1 MSDDAEED
9 AMEEIPMT
17 PSPAPVEAKPPPA
30 DDDDQRPG
38 VVVRDEEQSADATST
53 PAAPHEPASPPPA
66 FTEEDLRTMEVERKR
81 TQELYVREAE
91 LKRREKAVAVAEL
104 ASPES
109 LAFMNAERRRVA
121 EDFRLQALAKK
132 MQEANVRAAASTSP
146 SSSPAAASIAAIE
159 CREMEWMERERLE
172 RRRLY
177 ELEAAERSRAAERAV
192 TAEDIL
198 RRKEAEASARRA
210 MAEAMYA
217 PAFVPPPSAVLGP
230 THGVNAGENGSKND
244 FTIDS
249 TADVHTVT
257 LEEVLSPKAG
267 SDASTS
273 KTPDVIEER
282 LDEKR
287 REEEEEEEEKEEEEE
302 GSAGQAD
309 VTDEENAEADDE
321 NAIDRIAD
329 QLAADADEDA
339 AWAELDEMDGT
350 ITYGQIPWPP
360 AGVMGPVTLPANIDR
375 ARVKRMLTRYH
386 PDKFAQKYG
395 ERIAAEDKERVEEK
409 VKQVCQVVNERY
421 AALRDA

>member
-1 MSDDAEED
+1 MSDDAEEA

-17 PSPAPVEAKPPPA
+17 PSPAPVEAKAPVEASPP
-30 DDDDQRPG
+30 G
-38 VVVRDEEQSADATST
+38 FVVRDEEQSADATST

-66 FTEEDLRTMEVERKR
+66 FTEEDLRIMEVERKR

-109 LAFMNAERRRVA
+109 LAQMNAERRRVA

-132 MQEANVRAAASTSP
+132 MQEANVRAAVSTSP

-230 THGVNAGENGSKND
+230 TYGVNAGENGSND

-267 SDASTS
+267 SDASKS
-273 KTPDVIEER
+273 KARDVIEEQ

-375 ARVKRMLTRYH
+375 ARIKRMLTRYH

-395 ERIAAEDKERVEEK
+395 ERIAEEDKTRVEEK

>member
-17 PSPAPVEAKPPPA
+17 PSPAPIEAKAPPA

-66 FTEEDLRTMEVERKR
+66 FTEEDLRIMEVERKR

-109 LAFMNAERRRVA
+109 LAQMNAERRRVA

-132 MQEANVRAAASTSP
+132 MQEANVRASSSTSP

-230 THGVNAGENGSKND
+230 TYGVNAGENGSND

-267 SDASTS
+267 SDASKS
-273 KTPDVIEER
+273 KTPDGIEER
-282 LDEKR
+282 LDAKR
-287 REEEEEEEEKEEEEE
+287 REEKEEEHEEEEKKEE
-302 GSAGQAD
+302 GPAEKAD
-309 VTDEENAEADDE
+309 ATEEENAEEDDE
-321 NAIDRIAD
+321 HAIDRIAD

-339 AWAELDEMDGT
+339 AWAELDEADGT

-375 ARVKRMLTRYH
+375 ARVKRMVTRYH

-395 ERIAAEDKERVEEK
+395 ERIAAEDKTRVEAK

>member
-66 FTEEDLRTMEVERKR
+66 FTEEDLRIMEVERKR

-109 LAFMNAERRRVA
+109 LAQMNAERRRVA

-132 MQEANVRAAASTSP
+132 MQEANVRAAVSTSP

-230 THGVNAGENGSKND
+230 TYGVNAGENGSNG

-287 REEEEEEEEKEEEEE
+287 REEEEEQEEKEEEGPAEK
-302 GSAGQAD
+302 AD
-309 VTDEENAEADDE
+309 ATEEENETEDA

-395 ERIAAEDKERVEEK
+395 ERIAAEDKTRVEEK

>member
-17 PSPAPVEAKPPPA
+17 PSPAPVEAKAPVEASP
-30 DDDDQRPG
+30 PG

-66 FTEEDLRTMEVERKR
+66 FTEEDLRIMEVERKR

-109 LAFMNAERRRVA
+109 LAQMNAERRRVA

-132 MQEANVRAAASTSP
+132 MQEANVRASSSTSP

-172 RRRLY
+172 RRRVY

-230 THGVNAGENGSKND
+230 TYGVNAGESGSNG

-267 SDASTS
+267 SDAS
-273 KTPDVIEER
+273 KTVDGIEER

-287 REEEEEEEEKEEEEE
+287 REEEEEEQEQEEEE
-302 GSAGQAD
+302 GSAKAD
-309 VTDEENAEADDE
+309 MSGKADATEEENETEDA

-375 ARVKRMLTRYH
+375 ARVKRMVTRYH

-395 ERIAAEDKERVEEK
+395 ERIAAEDKTRVEEK

>member
-17 PSPAPVEAKPPPA
+17 PSPAPVEAKAPVEASPP
-30 DDDDQRPG
+30 G
-38 VVVRDEEQSADATST
+38 FVVRDEEQSADATST

-66 FTEEDLRTMEVERKR
+66 FTEEDLRIMEVERKR

-109 LAFMNAERRRVA
+109 LAQMNAERRRVA

-132 MQEANVRAAASTSP
+132 MQEANVRAAVSTSP

-230 THGVNAGENGSKND
+230 TYGVNAGESGSNG

-267 SDASTS
+267 SDAS
-273 KTPDVIEER
+273 KTVDGIEER

-287 REEEEEEEEKEEEEE
+287 REEEEEEQEQEEEE
-302 GSAGQAD
+302 GSAKAD
-309 VTDEENAEADDE
+309 MSGKADATEEENETEDA

-395 ERIAAEDKERVEEK
+395 ERIAAEDKTRVEEK

>member
-1 MSDDAEED
+1 MSDDAEEA

-17 PSPAPVEAKPPPA
+17 PSPAPVEAKAPVEASPP
-30 DDDDQRPG
+30 G
-38 VVVRDEEQSADATST
+38 FVVRDEEQSADATST

-66 FTEEDLRTMEVERKR
+66 FTEEDLRIMEVERKR

-109 LAFMNAERRRVA
+109 LAQMNAERRRVA

-132 MQEANVRAAASTSP
+132 MQEANVRAAVSTSP

-230 THGVNAGENGSKND
+230 TYGVNAGENGSND

-375 ARVKRMLTRYH
+375 ARIKRMLTRYH

-395 ERIAAEDKERVEEK
+395 ERIAEEDKTRVEEK

>member
-17 PSPAPVEAKPPPA
+17 PSPAPVEAKAPVEASP
-30 DDDDQRPG
+30 PG

-66 FTEEDLRTMEVERKR
+66 FTEEDLRIMEVERKR

-109 LAFMNAERRRVA
+109 LAQMNAERRRVA

-230 THGVNAGENGSKND
+230 TYGVNAGENGSND

-257 LEEVLSPKAG
+257 LEEVLSPAG
-267 SDASTS
+267 SDASKS

-282 LDEKR
+282 LEEKR
-287 REEEEEEEEKEEEEE
+287 REEEEEEEEGPAKADATEEETTEE
-302 GSAGQAD
+302 EDA
-309 VTDEENAEADDE
+309 

-375 ARVKRMLTRYH
+375 ARIKRMLTRYH

-395 ERIAAEDKERVEEK
+395 ERIAAEDKTRVEEK
-409 VKQVCQVVNERY
+409 VKQVCQVVNERH

>member
-9 AMEEIPMT
+9 ATEEIPMT
-17 PSPAPVEAKPPPA
+17 PSPAPVEAKAPVEASPP
-30 DDDDQRPG
+30 G
-38 VVVRDEEQSADATST
+38 FVVRDEEQSADATST

-109 LAFMNAERRRVA
+109 LAQMNAERRRVA

-132 MQEANVRAAASTSP
+132 MQEANVRAAVSTSP

-177 ELEAAERSRAAERAV
+177 ELEAAERSRAAEHAV

-217 PAFVPPPSAVLGP
+217 PAFVPPPSAVFGP
-230 THGVNAGENGSKND
+230 TYGLNAGESGSND

-257 LEEVLSPKAG
+257 LEEVLSPAG
-267 SDASTS
+267 SDASKS

-287 REEEEEEEEKEEEEE
+287 REEEEEQKQEEEE
-302 GSAGQAD
+302 GPAGQAD
-309 VTDEENAEADDE
+309 VTEEENAEAEDA

-375 ARVKRMLTRYH
+375 ARIKRMLTRYH

-395 ERIAAEDKERVEEK
+395 ERIAEEDKTRVEEK

>member
-9 AMEEIPMT
+9 ATEEIPMT

-66 FTEEDLRTMEVERKR
+66 FTEEDLRIMEVERKR

-109 LAFMNAERRRVA
+109 LAQMNAERRRVA

-159 CREMEWMERERLE
+159 SREMEWMERERLE

-177 ELEAAERSRAAERAV
+177 ELEAAERSRAAEHAV

-230 THGVNAGENGSKND
+230 TYGLNAGESGSND

-257 LEEVLSPKAG
+257 LEEVLSPAG
-267 SDASTS
+267 SDASKS

-287 REEEEEEEEKEEEEE
+287 REEEEEQKQEEEE
-302 GSAGQAD
+302 GPAGQAD
-309 VTDEENAEADDE
+309 VTEEENAEAEDA

-375 ARVKRMLTRYH
+375 ARIKRMLTRYH

-395 ERIAAEDKERVEEK
+395 ERIAEEDKTRVEAK
-409 VKQVCQVVNERY
+409 AKQVCQVVNERY

>member
-109 LAFMNAERRRVA
+109 LAFMNAERKRVA

-132 MQEANVRAAASTSP
+132 MQEANVRAAVSTSP

-257 LEEVLSPKAG
+257 LEEVLSPAG
-267 SDASTS
+267 SDASKS

-282 LDEKR
+282 LEEKR
-287 REEEEEEEEKEEEEE
+287 REEEEEEGPAKADATEEETTEE
-302 GSAGQAD
+302 EDA
-309 VTDEENAEADDE
+309 

-375 ARVKRMLTRYH
+375 ARIKRMLTRYH

-395 ERIAAEDKERVEEK
+395 ERIAAEDKTRVEEK

>member
-17 PSPAPVEAKPPPA
+17 PSPAPVEAKAPVEASP
-30 DDDDQRPG
+30 PG

-66 FTEEDLRTMEVERKR
+66 FTEEDLRIMEVERKR

-109 LAFMNAERRRVA
+109 LAQMNAERRRVA

-132 MQEANVRAAASTSP
+132 MQEANVRAAVSTSP

-230 THGVNAGENGSKND
+230 TYGVNAGESGSND

-282 LDEKR
+282 LDEMR

-309 VTDEENAEADDE
+309 VTDEENAEAEDE
-321 NAIDRIAD
+321 IAIDRIAD

-375 ARVKRMLTRYH
+375 ARVKRMVTRYH

-395 ERIAAEDKERVEEK
+395 GRIAAEDKTRVEEK

>member
-1 MSDDAEED
+1 
-9 AMEEIPMT
+9 
-17 PSPAPVEAKPPPA
+17 
-30 DDDDQRPG
+30 
-38 VVVRDEEQSADATST
+38 
-53 PAAPHEPASPPPA
+53 
-66 FTEEDLRTMEVERKR
+66 
-81 TQELYVREAE
+81 
-91 LKRREKAVAVAEL
+91 
-104 ASPES
+104 
-109 LAFMNAERRRVA
+109 
-121 EDFRLQALAKK
+121 
-132 MQEANVRAAASTSP
+132 
-146 SSSPAAASIAAIE
+146 
-159 CREMEWMERERLE
+159 MERERLE

-230 THGVNAGENGSKND
+230 PHGVNAGENGSKND

-302 GSAGQAD
+302 GSA
-309 VTDEENAEADDE
+309 
-321 NAIDRIAD
+321 
-329 QLAADADEDA
+329 
-339 AWAELDEMDGT
+339 
-350 ITYGQIPWPP
+350 
-360 AGVMGPVTLPANIDR
+360 
-375 ARVKRMLTRYH
+375 
-386 PDKFAQKYG
+386 
-395 ERIAAEDKERVEEK
+395 
-409 VKQVCQVVNERY
+409 
-421 AALRDA
+421 

>member
-17 PSPAPVEAKPPPA
+17 PSPAPVEAKAPVEASP
-30 DDDDQRPG
+30 PG

-66 FTEEDLRTMEVERKR
+66 FTEEDLRIMEVERKR

-109 LAFMNAERRRVA
+109 LAQMNAERRRVA

-132 MQEANVRAAASTSP
+132 IQEANVRAAVSTSP

-230 THGVNAGENGSKND
+230 TYGVNAGESGSND

-287 REEEEEEEEKEEEEE
+287 REEEEEQEEKEEEEE
-302 GSAGQAD
+302 GPAEKAD
-309 VTDEENAEADDE
+309 ATEEENETEDA

-339 AWAELDEMDGT
+339 AWAELDEMVGT

-375 ARVKRMLTRYH
+375 ARVKRMVTRYH

-395 ERIAAEDKERVEEK
+395 GRIAAEDKTRVEEK

>member
-1 MSDDAEED
+1 M
-9 AMEEIPMT
+9 
-17 PSPAPVEAKPPPA
+17 
-30 DDDDQRPG
+30 
-38 VVVRDEEQSADATST
+38 
-53 PAAPHEPASPPPA
+53 
-66 FTEEDLRTMEVERKR
+66 
-81 TQELYVREAE
+81 
-91 LKRREKAVAVAEL
+91 
-104 ASPES
+104 
-109 LAFMNAERRRVA
+109 
-121 EDFRLQALAKK
+121 
-132 MQEANVRAAASTSP
+132 
-146 SSSPAAASIAAIE
+146 
-159 CREMEWMERERLE
+159 
-172 RRRLY
+172 
-177 ELEAAERSRAAERAV
+177 
-192 TAEDIL
+192 
-198 RRKEAEASARRA
+198 
-210 MAEAMYA
+210 
-217 PAFVPPPSAVLGP
+217 
-230 THGVNAGENGSKND
+230 
-244 FTIDS
+244 
-249 TADVHTVT
+249 
-257 LEEVLSPKAG
+257 
-267 SDASTS
+267 
-273 KTPDVIEER
+273 IEER

>member
-53 PAAPHEPASPPPA
+53 PAAPHEPAPTPPA
-66 FTEEDLRTMEVERKR
+66 FTEEDLRIMEVERKR

-109 LAFMNAERRRVA
+109 LAQMNAERRRVA

-230 THGVNAGENGSKND
+230 TYGVNAGENGSND

-257 LEEVLSPKAG
+257 LEEVLSPAG
-267 SDASTS
+267 SDASKS

-282 LDEKR
+282 LEEKR
-287 REEEEEEEEKEEEEE
+287 REEEEEEEEGPAKADATEEETTEE
-302 GSAGQAD
+302 EDA
-309 VTDEENAEADDE
+309 

-375 ARVKRMLTRYH
+375 ARIKRMLTRYH

-395 ERIAAEDKERVEEK
+395 ERIAAEDKTRVEEK
-409 VKQVCQVVNERY
+409 VKQVCQVVNERH

>member
-17 PSPAPVEAKPPPA
+17 PSPAPVEAKAPVEASP
-30 DDDDQRPG
+30 PG

-66 FTEEDLRTMEVERKR
+66 FTEEDLRIMEVERKR

-109 LAFMNAERRRVA
+109 LAQMNAERRRVA

-132 MQEANVRAAASTSP
+132 MQEANVRAAVSTSP

-230 THGVNAGENGSKND
+230 TYGVNAGESGSND

-282 LDEKR
+282 LDEMR

-375 ARVKRMLTRYH
+375 ARVKRMVTRYH

-395 ERIAAEDKERVEEK
+395 GRIAAEDKTRVEEK

>member
-17 PSPAPVEAKPPPA
+17 PSPAPVEAKAPVEASP
-30 DDDDQRPG
+30 PG

-66 FTEEDLRTMEVERKR
+66 FTEEDLRIMEVERKR

-109 LAFMNAERRRVA
+109 LAQMNAERRRVA

-132 MQEANVRAAASTSP
+132 MQEANVRAAVSTSP

-230 THGVNAGENGSKND
+230 TYGVNAGESGSND

-282 LDEKR
+282 LDEMR

-309 VTDEENAEADDE
+309 VTDEENAEAEDE
-321 NAIDRIAD
+321 IAIDRIAD

-375 ARVKRMLTRYH
+375 ARIKRMLTRYH

-395 ERIAAEDKERVEEK
+395 ERIAAEDKTRVEEK

>member
-17 PSPAPVEAKPPPA
+17 PSPAPVEAKAPVEASP
-30 DDDDQRPG
+30 PG

-66 FTEEDLRTMEVERKR
+66 FTEEDLRIMEVERKR

-109 LAFMNAERRRVA
+109 LAQMNAERRRVA

-132 MQEANVRAAASTSP
+132 MQEANVRASSSTSP

-172 RRRLY
+172 RRRVY

-230 THGVNAGENGSKND
+230 TYGVNAGESGSNG

-267 SDASTS
+267 SDAS
-273 KTPDVIEER
+273 KTVDGIEER

-287 REEEEEEEEKEEEEE
+287 REEEEEEQEQEEEE
-302 GSAGQAD
+302 GSAKAD
-309 VTDEENAEADDE
+309 MSGKADATEEENETEDA

-395 ERIAAEDKERVEEK
+395 ERIAAEDKTRVEEK

>member
-66 FTEEDLRTMEVERKR
+66 FTEEDLRIMEVERKR

-109 LAFMNAERRRVA
+109 LAQMNAERRRVA

-159 CREMEWMERERLE
+159 SREMEWMERERLE

-177 ELEAAERSRAAERAV
+177 ELEAAERSRAAEHAV

-230 THGVNAGENGSKND
+230 TYGVNAGENGSND

-257 LEEVLSPKAG
+257 LEEVLSPAG
-267 SDASTS
+267 SDASKS

-287 REEEEEEEEKEEEEE
+287 REEEEEQKQEEEE
-302 GSAGQAD
+302 GPAGQAD
-309 VTDEENAEADDE
+309 VTEEENAEAEDA

-360 AGVMGPVTLPANIDR
+360 TGVMGPVTLPANIDR
-375 ARVKRMLTRYH
+375 ARIKRMLTRYH

-395 ERIAAEDKERVEEK
+395 ERIAEEDKTRVEEK

>member
-109 LAFMNAERRRVA
+109 LAQMNAERKRVA

-132 MQEANVRAAASTSP
+132 MQEANVRAAVSTSP

-230 THGVNAGENGSKND
+230 TYGVNAGENGSNG

-249 TADVHTVT
+249 VADVHTVT
-257 LEEVLSPKAG
+257 LEEVLSPAG
-267 SDASTS
+267 SDASKS
-273 KTPDVIEER
+273 KTPDGIEKR

-287 REEEEEEEEKEEEEE
+287 REEKDEEEQEAEEEKEEGPAEK
-302 GSAGQAD
+302 AD
-309 VTDEENAEADDE
+309 ATEEENAEAEDA

-375 ARVKRMLTRYH
+375 ARIKRMLTRYH

-395 ERIAAEDKERVEEK
+395 ERIAEEDKTRVEEK

>member
-9 AMEEIPMT
+9 ATEEIPMT

-53 PAAPHEPASPPPA
+53 PAAPHEPAPTPPA
-66 FTEEDLRTMEVERKR
+66 FTEEDLRIMEVERKR

-109 LAFMNAERRRVA
+109 LAQMNAERRRVA

-159 CREMEWMERERLE
+159 SREMEWMERERLE

-177 ELEAAERSRAAERAV
+177 ELEAAERSRAAEHAV

-230 THGVNAGENGSKND
+230 TYGVNAGENGSND

-257 LEEVLSPKAG
+257 LEEVLSPAG
-267 SDASTS
+267 SDASKS

-287 REEEEEEEEKEEEEE
+287 REEEEEQKQEEEE
-302 GSAGQAD
+302 GPAGQAD
-309 VTDEENAEADDE
+309 VTEEENAEAEDA

-375 ARVKRMLTRYH
+375 ARIKRMLTRYH

-395 ERIAAEDKERVEEK
+395 ERIAEEDKTRVEAK
-409 VKQVCQVVNERY
+409 AKQVCQVVNERY

>member
-17 PSPAPVEAKPPPA
+17 PSPAPVEAKAPVEASPP
-30 DDDDQRPG
+30 G
-38 VVVRDEEQSADATST
+38 FVVRDEEQSADATST

-66 FTEEDLRTMEVERKR
+66 FTEEDLRIMEVERKR

-132 MQEANVRAAASTSP
+132 MQEANVRAAVSTSP

-267 SDASTS
+267 SDASKS
-273 KTPDVIEER
+273 KARDVIEEQ

-287 REEEEEEEEKEEEEE
+287 REEKEEEEEEEEEE
-302 GSAGQAD
+302 GSAEEAD
-309 VTDEENAEADDE
+309 VTEEGNAEADDE

-339 AWAELDEMDGT
+339 AWAELDEAGGT

-375 ARVKRMLTRYH
+375 ARIKRMLTRYH

-395 ERIAAEDKERVEEK
+395 ERIAAEDKTRVEEK

>member
-1 MSDDAEED
+1 MSDDADED

-17 PSPAPVEAKPPPA
+17 PSPAPVEAKAPVEASPP
-30 DDDDQRPG
+30 G
-38 VVVRDEEQSADATST
+38 FVVRDEEQSADATST

-66 FTEEDLRTMEVERKR
+66 FTEEDLRIMEVERKR

-109 LAFMNAERRRVA
+109 LAQMNAERRRVA

-132 MQEANVRAAASTSP
+132 MQEANVRAAVSTSP

-230 THGVNAGENGSKND
+230 TYGVNAGENGSNG

-267 SDASTS
+267 SDASKS
-273 KTPDVIEER
+273 KTPDGIEER
-282 LDEKR
+282 LDAKR
-287 REEEEEEEEKEEEEE
+287 REEKEEEEE
-302 GSAGQAD
+302 DKELEEEGSAKAD
-309 VTDEENAEADDE
+309 ATEEENAEEEDA

-375 ARVKRMLTRYH
+375 ARIKRMLTRYH

-395 ERIAAEDKERVEEK
+395 ERIAEEDKTRVEEK

>member
-66 FTEEDLRTMEVERKR
+66 FTEEDLRIMEVERKR

-109 LAFMNAERRRVA
+109 LAQMNAERRRVA

-132 MQEANVRAAASTSP
+132 MQEANVRAAVSTSP

-159 CREMEWMERERLE
+159 SREMEWMERERLE

-230 THGVNAGENGSKND
+230 TYGVNAGENGSND

-257 LEEVLSPKAG
+257 LEEVLSPAG
-267 SDASTS
+267 SDASKS

-287 REEEEEEEEKEEEEE
+287 REEEEEQKQEEEE
-302 GSAGQAD
+302 GPAGQAD
-309 VTDEENAEADDE
+309 VTEEENAEAEDA

-375 ARVKRMLTRYH
+375 ARIKRMLTRYH

-395 ERIAAEDKERVEEK
+395 ERIAEEDKTRVEAK
-409 VKQVCQVVNERY
+409 AKQVCQVVNERY

>member
-66 FTEEDLRTMEVERKR
+66 FTEEDLRIMEVERKR

-109 LAFMNAERRRVA
+109 LAQMNAERRRVA

-159 CREMEWMERERLE
+159 SREMEWMERERLE

-177 ELEAAERSRAAERAV
+177 ELEAAERSRAAEHAV

-230 THGVNAGENGSKND
+230 TYGLNAGESGSND

-257 LEEVLSPKAG
+257 LEEVLSPAG
-267 SDASTS
+267 SDASKS

-287 REEEEEEEEKEEEEE
+287 REEEEEQKQEEEE
-302 GSAGQAD
+302 GPAGQAD
-309 VTDEENAEADDE
+309 VTEEENAEAEDA

-375 ARVKRMLTRYH
+375 ARIKRMLTRYH

-395 ERIAAEDKERVEEK
+395 ERIAEEDKTRVEAK
-409 VKQVCQVVNERY
+409 AKQVCQVVNERY

>member
-17 PSPAPVEAKPPPA
+17 PSPAPVEAKAPVEASPP
-30 DDDDQRPG
+30 G
-38 VVVRDEEQSADATST
+38 FVVRDEEQSADATST

-66 FTEEDLRTMEVERKR
+66 FTEEDLRIMEVERKR

-109 LAFMNAERRRVA
+109 LAQMNAERRRVA

-132 MQEANVRAAASTSP
+132 MQEANVRAAASISP

-159 CREMEWMERERLE
+159 SREMEWMERERLE

-230 THGVNAGENGSKND
+230 TYGLNAGESGSND

-257 LEEVLSPKAG
+257 LEEVLSPAG
-267 SDASTS
+267 SDASKS

-282 LDEKR
+282 LEEKR
-287 REEEEEEEEKEEEEE
+287 REEEEEEEEGPAKADATEEETTEE
-302 GSAGQAD
+302 ED
-309 VTDEENAEADDE
+309 V

-375 ARVKRMLTRYH
+375 ARIKRMLTRYH

-395 ERIAAEDKERVEEK
+395 ERIAAEDKTRVEEK

>member
-9 AMEEIPMT
+9 ATEEIPMT

-66 FTEEDLRTMEVERKR
+66 FTEEDLRIMEVERKR

-109 LAFMNAERRRVA
+109 LAQMNAERRRVA

-159 CREMEWMERERLE
+159 SREMEWMERERLE

-177 ELEAAERSRAAERAV
+177 ELEAAERSRAAEHAV

-230 THGVNAGENGSKND
+230 TYGVNAGENGSND

-257 LEEVLSPKAG
+257 LEEVLSPAG
-267 SDASTS
+267 SDASKS

-287 REEEEEEEEKEEEEE
+287 REEEEEQKQEEEE
-302 GSAGQAD
+302 GPAGQAD
-309 VTDEENAEADDE
+309 VTEEENAEAEDA

-329 QLAADADEDA
+329 QLGADADEDA

-375 ARVKRMLTRYH
+375 ARIKRMLTRYH
-386 PDKFAQKYG
+386 PDKFAQKYS
-395 ERIAAEDKERVEEK
+395 ERIAEEDKTRVEEK
-409 VKQVCQVVNERY
+409 AKQVCQVVNERY

>member
-17 PSPAPVEAKPPPA
+17 PSPAPVEAKAPVEASP
-30 DDDDQRPG
+30 PG

-66 FTEEDLRTMEVERKR
+66 FTEEDLRIMEVERKR

-109 LAFMNAERRRVA
+109 LAQMNAERRRVA

-132 MQEANVRAAASTSP
+132 IQEANVRAAVSTSP

-230 THGVNAGENGSKND
+230 TYGVNAGESGSND

-282 LDEKR
+282 LDEMR

-309 VTDEENAEADDE
+309 VTDEENAEAEDE
-321 NAIDRIAD
+321 IAIDRIAD

-375 ARVKRMLTRYH
+375 ARVKRMVTRYH

-395 ERIAAEDKERVEEK
+395 GRIAAEDKTRVEEK
-409 VKQVCQVVNERY
+409 VKQVCQVVNERH

>member
-66 FTEEDLRTMEVERKR
+66 FTEEDLRIMEVERKR

-109 LAFMNAERRRVA
+109 LAQMNAERKRVA

-132 MQEANVRAAASTSP
+132 MQEANLRAAVSTSP

-230 THGVNAGENGSKND
+230 TYGVNAGENGSNG

-267 SDASTS
+267 SDASKS

-287 REEEEEEEEKEEEEE
+287 REEEEEQEEKEEEEGPAE
-302 GSAGQAD
+302 KAD
-309 VTDEENAEADDE
+309 ATEEENETEDA

-339 AWAELDEMDGT
+339 AWAELDEVDGT

-375 ARVKRMLTRYH
+375 ARIKRMLTRYH

-395 ERIAAEDKERVEEK
+395 ERIAEEDKTRVEEK

>member
-9 AMEEIPMT
+9 ATEEIPMT

-66 FTEEDLRTMEVERKR
+66 FTEEDLRIMEVERKR

-109 LAFMNAERRRVA
+109 LAQMNAERRRVA

-159 CREMEWMERERLE
+159 SREMEWMERERLE

-177 ELEAAERSRAAERAV
+177 ELEAAERSRAAEHAV

-230 THGVNAGENGSKND
+230 TYGVNAGENGSNG

-257 LEEVLSPKAG
+257 LEEVLSPAG
-267 SDASTS
+267 SDASKS

-287 REEEEEEEEKEEEEE
+287 REEEEEQKQEEEE
-302 GSAGQAD
+302 GPAGQAD
-309 VTDEENAEADDE
+309 VTEEENAEAEDA

-375 ARVKRMLTRYH
+375 ARIKRMLTRYH

-395 ERIAAEDKERVEEK
+395 ERIAAEDKTRVEEK

>member
-9 AMEEIPMT
+9 ATEEIPMT

-66 FTEEDLRTMEVERKR
+66 FTEEDLRIMEVERKR

-109 LAFMNAERRRVA
+109 LAQMNAERRRVA

-159 CREMEWMERERLE
+159 SREMEWMERERLE

-177 ELEAAERSRAAERAV
+177 ELEAAERSRAAEHAV

-230 THGVNAGENGSKND
+230 TYRLNAGESGSND

-257 LEEVLSPKAG
+257 LEEVLSPAG
-267 SDASTS
+267 SDASKS

-287 REEEEEEEEKEEEEE
+287 REEEEEQKQEEEE
-302 GSAGQAD
+302 GPAGQAD
-309 VTDEENAEADDE
+309 VTEEENAEAEDA

-375 ARVKRMLTRYH
+375 ARIKRMLTRYH
-386 PDKFAQKYG
+386 PDKFAQKYS
-395 ERIAAEDKERVEEK
+395 ERIAEEDKTRVEEK
-409 VKQVCQVVNERY
+409 AKQVCQVVNERY

>member
-17 PSPAPVEAKPPPA
+17 PSPAPVEAKAPVEASPP
-30 DDDDQRPG
+30 G
-38 VVVRDEEQSADATST
+38 FVVRDEEQSADATST

-66 FTEEDLRTMEVERKR
+66 FTEEDLRIMEVERKR

-109 LAFMNAERRRVA
+109 LAQMNAERRRVA

-132 MQEANVRAAASTSP
+132 MQEANVRAAVSTSP

-230 THGVNAGENGSKND
+230 TYGVNAGENGSND

-375 ARVKRMLTRYH
+375 ARIKRMLTRYH

-395 ERIAAEDKERVEEK
+395 ERIAEEDKTRVEEK